1 MSENTSAVKQYK
13 NISRS
18 YDSRFREYITVTTNK
33 IAALTNIAPGTSV
46 LDLGCGT
53 GDMLLKLAQEYSNAG
68 LLTGMD
74 TSEEMLTLA
83 KAKLASFT
91 NVHLQLG
98 SIEKIPYPD
107 KHFDLIVSSGVIH
120 YIQDIDSMTKEA
132 FRVLKP
138 HGRILLIDMA
148 KESLTTKISSVFRS
162 VADPGTVRYYSLH
175 SASKLMRSQ
184 GFEIQSVGLFRAGVF
199 GLFLIESVRP

>member
-13 NISRS
+13 NLSRS
-18 YDSRFREYITVTTNK
+18 YDSRFRVYITITTNK
-33 IAALTNIAPGTSV
+33 IATLTNISPGMNV

-53 GDMLLKLAQEYSNAG
+53 GDMMLKLAQEYSNAG
-68 LLTGMD
+68 LLAGID

-91 NVHLQLG
+91 NVRLQLG
-98 SIEKIPYPD
+98 SIEEIPYPD
-107 KHFDLIVSSGVIH
+107 EYFDLIVSSGVMH
-120 YIQDIDSMTKEA
+120 YVDDIDSMSKEA

-148 KESLTTKISSVFRS
+148 NESLSTKISLLFRRLI
-162 VADPGTVRYYSLH
+162 DPGAVRYYSCKSGSEIL
-175 SASKLMRSQ
+175 RSH
-184 GFEIQSVGLFRAGVF
+184 GFEISSSELFNAGTF
-199 GLFLIESVRP
+199 GLFLIDGLKP